1 MIIQCKSCSRKFLVQ
16 DKDIPKEGR
25 TVQCGH
31 CSQKWFQTPAKTES
45 PKIKTNI
52 EKVKTN
58 IKKEV
63 SKMEL
68 EASDGKTYQFLG
80 NQWAELLPSGKTGIL
95 AKKKISDELNKL
107 SGLPIAKKT
116 KKTSKRESDKT
127 KKTIDP
133 SSEQINNKAQS
144 KENLGFFGYIF
155 LIIIIA
161 FSFVGILETFE
172 NNLTNSYPEMI
183 YIYELL
189 DEQLEYIAET
199 TYNIITILKDL
210 INSY

>member
-52 EKVKTN
+52 
-58 IKKEV
+58 KKEV

-95 AKKKISDELNKL
+95 AKKKISNELNKL
-107 SGLPIAKKT
+107 SGLPLAKKT
-116 KKTSKRESDKT
+116 KKNSKRESDKT

-161 FSFVGILETFE
+161 FSLVGVLKTFE
-172 NNLTNSYPEMI
+172 NDLLNSFPETEQLFM
-183 YIYELL
+183 LL
-189 DEQLEYIAET
+189 DEQLEYVSET
-199 TYNIITILKDL
+199 VNNIILIIKDL
-210 INSY
+210 INNY